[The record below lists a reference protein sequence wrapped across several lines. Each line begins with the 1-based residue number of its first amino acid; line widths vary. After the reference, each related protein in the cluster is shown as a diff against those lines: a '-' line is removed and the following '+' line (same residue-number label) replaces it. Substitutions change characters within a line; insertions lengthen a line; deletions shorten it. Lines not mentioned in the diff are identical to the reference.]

1 MDIVYSLTDSF
12 QCRSDKKVKSWSVSF
27 DPEGVY
33 NIAISNDGI
42 LQFNKYNP
50 IEKLTYI

>member
-12 QCRSDKKVKSWSVSF
+12 QCRSDKKAKSWSVSF

-33 NIAISNDGI
+33 NIAISNDGV